1 MWRVAPSVV
10 DITVAITACVS
21 LFVVWQSYQEATSLL
36 ETNLHAVQQEKRN
49 RRMVVP
55 TMLESSDQQGKQA
68 ATSKLMV
75 VEIFV
80 YRSGFDKL

>member
-10 DITVAITACVS
+10 AITVAITACVS
-21 LFVVWQSYQEATSLL
+21 LFVVWQSYQEASSLL
-36 ETNLHAVQQEKRN
+36 ETNLHAVQEKRN

-68 ATSKLMV
+68 ATSELMV

-80 YRSGFDKL
+80 HRSSFEKL

>member
-10 DITVAITACVS
+10 AITVAITACVS
-21 LFVVWQSYQEATSLL
+21 LFVVWQSYQEASSLL
-36 ETNLHAVQQEKRN
+36 ETNLHAVQEKRN